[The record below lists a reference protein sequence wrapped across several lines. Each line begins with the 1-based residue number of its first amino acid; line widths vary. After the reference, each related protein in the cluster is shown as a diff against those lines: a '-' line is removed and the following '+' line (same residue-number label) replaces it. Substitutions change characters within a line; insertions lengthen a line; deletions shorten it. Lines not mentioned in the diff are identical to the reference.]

1 MKFVKWPVLA
11 ALLVGMIYV
20 FGLAAGTAQAAD
32 PVTLKVYDP
41 TGAFEIT
48 QSFAP
53 RLDDLNGKTICEL
66 SNAAWQVERTFP
78 LIESLLQKQF
88 PTVKMVRFDQLPKLL
103 IQQDVAGLE
112 DAVKAKG
119 CQAVI
124 VGNAG

>member
-1 MKFVKWPVLA
+1 MKSLVKWLA
-11 ALLVGMIYV
+11 LALLLVTFVAISAP
-20 FGLAAGTAQAAD
+20 AATAQT

-41 TGAFEIT
+41 TGGFQIT
-48 QSFAP
+48 QTFAP
-53 RLDDLNGKTICEL
+53 RLPDLNGKTICEL

-88 PTVKMVRFDQLPKLL
+88 PTVKMISFDQLPKLL